1 MGVENLICRPH
12 AAGRD
17 GHDIYTADRDV
28 RAGYRSATNSCPA
41 GPYIG
46 YELHLARTG
55 LDRLSQVRT
64 AQGDARPPFL
74 RGAVRDFVPR
84 TALSR

>member
-1 MGVENLICRPH
+1 VGVENLIRRPH

-17 GHDIYTADRDV
+17 GHDIYTADRDA
-28 RAGYRSATNSCPA
+28 RAGHRSATNSCPA